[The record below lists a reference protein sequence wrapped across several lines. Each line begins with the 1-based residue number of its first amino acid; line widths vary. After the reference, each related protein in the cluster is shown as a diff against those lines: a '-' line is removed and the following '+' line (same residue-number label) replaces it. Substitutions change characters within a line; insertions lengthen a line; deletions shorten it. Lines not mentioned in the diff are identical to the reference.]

1 MDDHLKQYR
10 EMISL
15 RGLTNHTIKSYSAYM
30 KVYLTCLS
38 DILHRSPEDVSNSRI
53 MDVTD
58 KKVTFSVRGRK
69 PGEPRRIITLD
80 NTEFIRRYLMHVL
93 PAGFQKIRYY
103 GFLNNRS
110 KSKNLKLIFTIQGYQ
125 RFRARYTGLSMA
137 ELIKKEYD
145 DTNPLRVFQDV
156 YQVIAD
162 RKAHPKEGSYTNY
175 LFDKGIDKIL
185 KKVGEECTEI
195 VIAAK
200 NPDKEEI
207 KYEISDFLYHA
218 MVLMVEKGVTWEDI
232 TRELARR

>member
-110 KSKNLKLIFTIQGYQ
+110 KSKNLKLIFTIQ
-125 RFRARYTGLSMA
+125 
-137 ELIKKEYD
+137 
-145 DTNPLRVFQDV
+145 
-156 YQVIAD
+156 
-162 RKAHPKEGSYTNY
+162 
-175 LFDKGIDKIL
+175 
-185 KKVGEECTEI
+185 
-195 VIAAK
+195 
-200 NPDKEEI
+200 
-207 KYEISDFLYHA
+207 
-218 MVLMVEKGVTWEDI
+218 
-232 TRELARR
+232 

>member
-1 MDDHLKQYR
+1 
-10 EMISL
+10 
-15 RGLTNHTIKSYSAYM
+15 M

-137 ELIKKEYD
+137 ELIKKE
-145 DTNPLRVFQDV
+145 
-156 YQVIAD
+156 
-162 RKAHPKEGSYTNY
+162 
-175 LFDKGIDKIL
+175 
-185 KKVGEECTEI
+185 
-195 VIAAK
+195 
-200 NPDKEEI
+200 
-207 KYEISDFLYHA
+207 
-218 MVLMVEKGVTWEDI
+218 
-232 TRELARR
+232 

>member
-30 KVYLTCLS
+30 KVYLS

-58 KKVTFSVRGRK
+58 KKVTFSVRGRR

-137 ELIKKEYD
+137 ELIKKE
-145 DTNPLRVFQDV
+145 
-156 YQVIAD
+156 
-162 RKAHPKEGSYTNY
+162 
-175 LFDKGIDKIL
+175 
-185 KKVGEECTEI
+185 
-195 VIAAK
+195 
-200 NPDKEEI
+200 
-207 KYEISDFLYHA
+207 
-218 MVLMVEKGVTWEDI
+218 
-232 TRELARR
+232 

>member
-69 PGEPRRIITLD
+69 PGDPRRSITLD

-103 GFLNNRS
+103 GFLNNRC
-110 KSKNLKLIFTIQGYQ
+110 KSNNLKLIFTIQGHQ
-125 RFRARYTGLSMA
+125 RFRARYTDLSIP
-137 ELIKKEYD
+137 ELIKAVWKVDICICPECGCNQMHSIGRTY
-145 DTNPLRVFQDV
+145 
-156 YQVIAD
+156 
-162 RKAHPKEGSYTNY
+162 GS
-175 LFDKGIDKIL
+175 
-185 KKVGEECTEI
+185 
-195 VIAAK
+195 
-200 NPDKEEI
+200 
-207 KYEISDFLYHA
+207 S
-218 MVLMVEKGVTWEDI
+218 
-232 TRELARR
+232 

>member
-69 PGEPRRIITLD
+69 PGDPRRIITLD

-137 ELIKKEYD
+137 ELIKKE
-145 DTNPLRVFQDV
+145 
-156 YQVIAD
+156 
-162 RKAHPKEGSYTNY
+162 
-175 LFDKGIDKIL
+175 
-185 KKVGEECTEI
+185 
-195 VIAAK
+195 
-200 NPDKEEI
+200 
-207 KYEISDFLYHA
+207 
-218 MVLMVEKGVTWEDI
+218 
-232 TRELARR
+232 